1 MFLLVGDESVIF
13 IAPVNLGSSA
23 TTNEAPLICSCVWTY
38 EEASMD
44 MLDVF
49 FFFFYYLFLCSAK
62 G

>member
-38 EEASMD
+38 EEALMD
-44 MLDVF
+44 MLEVF
-49 FFFFYYLFLCSAK
+49 YYYYLFLCSAK